1 VFFYGKDQVLLVIL
15 EKSTKFWMSKSWEKK
30 KPSCGLQGREFRNDV
45 VFIWSSI
52 LMNARQGL
60 TFLLD

>member
-30 KPSCGLQGREFRNDV
+30 NHQVVVGHSNWLWLARER
-45 VFIWSSI
+45 
-52 LMNARQGL
+52 L
-60 TFLLD
+60 